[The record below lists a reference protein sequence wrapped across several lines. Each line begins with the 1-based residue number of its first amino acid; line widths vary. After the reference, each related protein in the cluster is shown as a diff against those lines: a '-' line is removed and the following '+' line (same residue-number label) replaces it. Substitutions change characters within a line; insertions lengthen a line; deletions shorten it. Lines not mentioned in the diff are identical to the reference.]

1 MTRVTLQL
9 EGGDQLAAALRA
21 YGAAAE
27 KHVADAVNATGLE
40 LRGDIVKRIQKGPKT
55 GAVYDS
61 VFARVNGRVVPVGP
75 RQGNNLSATHQA
87 SAPGEAPATDTGR
100 LASSIIYKK
109 EGQMSATVGSN
120 VVYAAYL
127 EFGAPRA
134 KIEPRPSWV
143 PAVEAARPKYIA
155 RLEAALARAA
165 R

>member
-1 MTRVTLQL
+1 MKTTVKL
-9 EGGDQLAAALRA
+9 EGLDELQDKLRLLGIEA
-21 YGAAAE
+21 KRE
-27 KHVADAVNATGLE
+27 VDKAVQATGLE
-40 LRGDIVKRIQKGPKT
+40 IRGDIVKRIQKGPKT

-75 RQGNNLSATHQA
+75 RTGKNLSPTHQA

-100 LASSIIYKK
+100 LASSILYKR

-134 KIEPRPSWV
+134 KIEPRPAWV
-143 PAVEAARPKYIA
+143 PAVEAARPKYIK

-165 R
+165 K

>member
-1 MTRVTLQL
+1 MKTTVKL
-9 EGGDQLAAALRA
+9 EGLDELQDKLRLLGIEA
-21 YGAAAE
+21 KRE
-27 KHVADAVNATGLE
+27 VDKAVQATGLE
-40 LRGDIVKRIQKGPKT
+40 IRGDIVKRIQKGPKT

-87 SAPGEAPATDTGR
+87 SAPGEAPATDTGL
-100 LASSIIYKK
+100 LASRIIYKK

-134 KIEPRPSWV
+134 KIEPRPAWV
-143 PAVEAARPKYIA
+143 PATEAMRPKFRQ
-155 RLEAALARAA
+155 RLETALARAA
-165 R
+165 K

>member
-1 MTRVTLQL
+1 MKPTVKL
-9 EGGDQLAAALRA
+9 EGLDELQDKLRLLGIEA
-21 YGAAAE
+21 KRE
-27 KHVADAVNATGLE
+27 VDKAVQSTGLE
-40 LRGDIVKRIQKGPKT
+40 IRGDIVKRIQKGPKT

-61 VFARVNGRVVPVGP
+61 VFARVNGRVVPIGP
-75 RQGNNLSATHQA
+75 RTGNNLSPTHQA

-100 LASSIIYKK
+100 LASSILYKR

-155 RLEAALARAA
+155 RLEAALERAA
-165 R
+165 K

>member
-1 MTRVTLQL
+1 MKTTVKL
-9 EGGDQLAAALRA
+9 EGLDELQDKLRLLGIEA
-21 YGAAAE
+21 KRE
-27 KHVADAVNATGLE
+27 VDKAVQATGLE
-40 LRGDIVKRIQKGPKT
+40 IRGDIVKRIQKGPKT

-100 LASSIIYKK
+100 LASSILYKR

-155 RLEAALARAA
+155 RLEAALERAA
-165 R
+165 K